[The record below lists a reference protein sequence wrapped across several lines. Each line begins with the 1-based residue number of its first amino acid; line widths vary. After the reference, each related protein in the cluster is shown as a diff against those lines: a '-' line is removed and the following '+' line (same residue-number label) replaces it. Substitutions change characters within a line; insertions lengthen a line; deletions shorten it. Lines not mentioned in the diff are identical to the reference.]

1 VTAGIQRHFA
11 QSPTKGSLRESKINR
26 EGAKELMAQ
35 TKSKSKAKKPAT
47 PRKPGAKRSRSWRCS
62 SCDMSVSFEAGKAPK
77 RPDGWSKRGGKWL
90 CLRCRREEVMD
101 KAGQGP
107 EGWASRRHALI
118 EFELLRDR
126 EATEMEIAKR
136 ASCSTAVV
144 RKVRAALRESG
155 KLPESAASR
164 S

>member
-1 VTAGIQRHFA
+1 
-11 QSPTKGSLRESKINR
+11 
-26 EGAKELMAQ
+26 
-35 TKSKSKAKKPAT
+35 
-47 PRKPGAKRSRSWRCS
+47 
-62 SCDMSVSFEAGKAPK
+62 
-77 RPDGWSKRGGKWL
+77 
-90 CLRCRREEVMD
+90 MD

-144 RKVRAALRESG
+144 RKVRASLREAG
-155 KLPESAASR
+155 KLPESTASR

>member
-1 VTAGIQRHFA
+1 
-11 QSPTKGSLRESKINR
+11 
-26 EGAKELMAQ
+26 M
-35 TKSKSKAKKPAT
+35 
-47 PRKPGAKRSRSWRCS
+47 
-62 SCDMSVSFEAGKAPK
+62 
-77 RPDGWSKRGGKWL
+77 
-90 CLRCRREEVMD
+90 MD

-144 RKVRAALRESG
+144 RKVRAALREAG
-155 KLPESAASR
+155 KLPESTASR